1 MASFRARMC
10 LLGSRGCDSLIRG
23 WNPSIYGARIGIFK
37 PNAQKILKAAYYQN
51 DCISSNRI
59 LHNTKDHRLLIVGG
73 SNTRPTNPRWRTA
86 AILIRTLNRHVAIAR
101 PILMKFGTV
110 AHVSHTTDWPL
121 KFRIFEKSRWR
132 RPPSWKSQI
141 SRYLSNGLTDLHK
154 KIVK

>member
-10 LLGSRGCDSLIRG
+10 LLESRGCDSLIRG

-37 PNAQKILKAAYYQN
+37 PNAQKYWKLHIIKMTASVQTEF
-51 DCISSNRI
+51 

-86 AILIRTLNRHVAIAR
+86 AILIRTLNRHVAIVR

-121 KFRIFEKSRWR
+121 KFRIFENQDGGGRHLENHKYHD
-132 RPPSWKSQI
+132 I
-141 SRYLSNGLTDLHK
+141 SATVWLIFTK
-154 KIVK
+154 MVK